1 MTPQNKIMIQHNE
14 GFATT
19 VFILQNI
26 IAIILCVYLLYKY
39 TQDYSF
45 LNLLIVMLCTLVILR
60 LGKYLKAVYLRK
72 KYIISDDFLV
82 VQNKRYPL
90 DKISF
95 SYLPT
100 TFTSL
105 LAAKLYLK
113 KTDEEI
119 GIVVFSF
126 WAGTLLNIT
135 PESFEAI
142 FKESSSQKNNISIE
156 SIDMQKESQE
166 IKQTDTAWY
175 IVYAVFFIPV
185 IFIWYLMTKS

>member
-1 MTPQNKIMIQHNE
+1 MTPPNKITIQHNE

-39 TQDYSF
+39 TQDYSI

-72 KYIISDDFLV
+72 KYIISDDFLE

-113 KTDEEI
+113 ETDEEI

-156 SIDMQKESQE
+156 SIDMQKESRE